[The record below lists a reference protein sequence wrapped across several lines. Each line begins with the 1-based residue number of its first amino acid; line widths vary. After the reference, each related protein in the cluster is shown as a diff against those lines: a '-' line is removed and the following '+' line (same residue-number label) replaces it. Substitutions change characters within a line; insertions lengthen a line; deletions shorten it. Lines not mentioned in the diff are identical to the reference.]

1 MPRASRPGKPAR
13 WIAHTVSPD
22 EAGRTVEQI
31 LVDSMRISRRM
42 IQRLTRG
49 KGIQLNRRPA
59 YLARTVREGDVITA
73 RVEWAEESGLRPVPM
88 ELAIAHEDADL
99 LVLDKPPF
107 LLVHPTAPHHDST
120 LAHGVAHYLL
130 ERGIQAK
137 VRPIHR
143 IDRDTSGLVLFAKTA
158 VAHHRLDLQLRE
170 HTLRREYLAFVE
182 GLVEGEEGVID
193 APIGRHA
200 RNQELRAV
208 RPDGEPALTRYRV
221 VERLAGAT
229 LLALELETGRTHQI
243 RVHLAHL
250 HHPLIGDRAYGA
262 RESALLRRQALH
274 SSRLSFL
281 HPTTEAPVT
290 VEAPLPPDLQA
301 LHERLGNSK

>member
-1 MPRASRPGKPAR
+1 MPRQSRPGKPAR
-13 WIAHTVSPD
+13 WIAHTVAAE
-22 EAGRTVEQI
+22 EAGKTVEQI
-31 LVDSMRISRRM
+31 LVESMRISRRM
-42 IQRLTRG
+42 IQRLTRA
-49 KGIQLNRRPA
+49 KGVQLNRRPA
-59 YLARTVREGDVITA
+59 YLSRPVRVGDVVTA

-88 ELAIAHEDADL
+88 ELAIAYEDADL
-99 LVLDKPPF
+99 MVLDKPPF
-107 LLVHPTAPHHDST
+107 LLVHPTAPQHDAT
-120 LAHGVAHYLL
+120 LAHGVAHHLQ

-182 GLVEGEEGVID
+182 GSVEGEEGVID
-193 APIGRHA
+193 APIGRHP
-200 RNQELRAV
+200 RSHDLRAV
-208 RPDGEPALTRYRV
+208 RDEGEPAITRFRV

-262 RESALLRRQALH
+262 RESALIRRQALH
-274 SSRLSFL
+274 SARLSFL
-281 HPTTEAPVT
+281 HPTTEAPLV
-290 VEAPLPPDLQA
+290 VEAPLPPDLQQ
-301 LHERLGNSK
+301 LRDRLGRRL